1 VAKQQGG
8 EFELTDP
15 TTRTQDAEFQ
25 ERGVRPKIS
34 LNPRHDLQHIQLPM
48 PPHLSK
54 NAPSLSGLNHADV
67 ARSHRRRV
75 ISAVEPGKPASNFQ
89 QYDNAN
95 TVHTF
100 RKAKIQHSVIVMA
113 LAMRSGG
120 LGFNHIG
127 RPLFTHTVAISRR
140 PFAPLRLPLFAL
152 PYLFFPAQFLQMFRT
167 LVQTPGSQDSV
178 PTARTSLSKAC
189 AGGNIPRLLD
199 GRGTRS
205 QRASTSMGYSPLS
218 RNAEAP
224 SEILPC
230 AKEPDM
236 LRFCTTQTTCSDR
249 TLTLGEGLWQD
260 KSRTLLGGRMG
271 KKSRNNNVHGKGAH
285 VTKTLVNAIIRW
297 EFCELDK
304 VRVARHEIG

>member
-75 ISAVEPGKPASNFQ
+75 ISAVEPGKPTSNFQ

-100 RKAKIQHSVIVMA
+100 RKAKIQHSVIVMPS
-113 LAMRSGG
+113 RCGPGG
-120 LGFNHIG
+120 SVLTILDCPSSEWED
-127 RPLFTHTVAISRR
+127 RDWPVSRR
-140 PFAPLRLPLFAL
+140 S
-152 PYLFFPAQFLQMFRT
+152 FLW
-167 LVQTPGSQDSV
+167 VPGGEE
-178 PTARTSLSKAC
+178 AR
-189 AGGNIPRLLD
+189 
-199 GRGTRS
+199 RS
-205 QRASTSMGYSPLS
+205 RRADARSA
-218 RNAEAP
+218 RN
-224 SEILPC
+224 
-230 AKEPDM
+230 
-236 LRFCTTQTTCSDR
+236 
-249 TLTLGEGLWQD
+249 
-260 KSRTLLGGRMG
+260 
-271 KKSRNNNVHGKGAH
+271 
-285 VTKTLVNAIIRW
+285 
-297 EFCELDK
+297 
-304 VRVARHEIG
+304 

>member
-54 NAPSLSGLNHADV
+54 NAPSLSRLNHADV

-75 ISAVEPGKPASNFQ
+75 ISAVEPGKPTSNFQ

-113 LAMRSGG
+113 LTMRSRG

-127 RPLFTHTVAISRR
+127 
-140 PFAPLRLPLFAL
+140 LPLFRVGGSRLACQ
-152 PYLFFPAQFLQMFRT
+152 PAVFPM
-167 LVQTPGSQDSV
+167 
-178 PTARTSLSKAC
+178 
-189 AGGNIPRLLD
+189 
-199 GRGTRS
+199 GT
-205 QRASTSMGYSPLS
+205 G
-218 RNAEAP
+218 
-224 SEILPC
+224 
-230 AKEPDM
+230 
-236 LRFCTTQTTCSDR
+236 
-249 TLTLGEGLWQD
+249 W
-260 KSRTLLGGRMG
+260 
-271 KKSRNNNVHGKGAH
+271 
-285 VTKTLVNAIIRW
+285 
-297 EFCELDK
+297 
-304 VRVARHEIG
+304 